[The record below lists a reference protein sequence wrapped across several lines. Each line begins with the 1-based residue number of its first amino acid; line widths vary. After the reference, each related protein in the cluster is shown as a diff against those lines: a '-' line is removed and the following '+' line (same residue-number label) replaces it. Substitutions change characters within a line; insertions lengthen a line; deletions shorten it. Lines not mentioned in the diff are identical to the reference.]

1 LDESGVNTGMTRL
14 YGRALNGNR
23 VNDYVPDV
31 RFERISILSSVRL
44 DGTMVPLTFEG
55 ALNGDLFKAYIKDCL
70 APTLKKGDIVVMD
83 NLSSHKV
90 KGVTEPITEAGAN
103 VVYLPPYSPDFNTI
117 ELVWSK
123 VKAYLKKIKARSSD
137 RLFGAISDALD
148 SISLSDIRNWF
159 AHDNYSI
166 C

>member
-1 LDESGVNTGMTRL
+1 MGQKDIDSSKLIFLDESGVNTGMTRL

-44 DGTMVPLTFEG
+44 GTMVPLTFG
-55 ALNGDLFKAYIKDCL
+55 GTLNGDLFKAYIKDCL

-90 KGVTEPITEAGAN
+90 KGEN
-103 VVYLPPYSPDFNTI
+103 V
-117 ELVWSK
+117 
-123 VKAYLKKIKARSSD
+123 
-137 RLFGAISDALD
+137 
-148 SISLSDIRNWF
+148 
-159 AHDNYSI
+159 
-166 C
+166 

>member
-1 LDESGVNTGMTRL
+1 MTRL

-44 DGTMVPLTFEG
+44 DGTIVPFTFKG
-55 ALNGDLFKAYIKDCL
+55 ALNGDLFKAYIKDFL

-90 KGVTEPITEAGAN
+90 KGVTEPIIEAGAT
-103 VVYLPPYSPDFNTI
+103 VVYLPPYSPDFNPI
-117 ELVWSK
+117 ELLWSK
-123 VKAYLKKIKARSSD
+123 VKAYLKKIEARSID
-137 RLFGAISDALD
+137 RLFGAIADALD
-148 SISLSDIRNWF
+148 TISLSDIKNWF
-159 AHDNYSI
+159 AHDNYSV